1 MSVIAIDL
9 AMHHLLAEPEDQVL
23 VQAQLDAA
31 EEAAMMFLNRR
42 FYLDQV
48 ALDEARAG
56 VQAAMQ
62 QAKEANAEAAA
73 AAEAEQDHTLRCRLL
88 EHARKVLAD
97 AYDQA
102 DAIAYGMVLNPAIQ
116 AACLLKLGHLFANR
130 EEVVTGSTA
139 VELPLASQH
148 LLMPYRIRMGV

>member
-9 AMHHLLAEPEDQVL
+9 AMHHLLAEPEDQAL

-31 EEAAMMFLNRR
+31 EGAAMNFLNRR

-48 ALDEARAG
+48 GLDQARAG
-56 VQAAMQ
+56 VPAAMLA
-62 QAKEANAEAAA
+62 AKEANAASVA
-73 AAEAEQDHTLRCRLL
+73 AAEQEQDRTLRCRLL
-88 EHARKVLAD
+88 DHARQALAD

-102 DAIAYGMVLNPAIQ
+102 DAIAYGMVINPAIQ

-130 EEVVTGSTA
+130 EEVVTGTIA
-139 VELPLASQH
+139 TELPLSSQH

>member
-1 MSVIAIDL
+1 MPVIAIDL

-23 VQAQLDAA
+23 VEAQLGAAEDAA
-31 EEAAMMFLNRR
+31 MSFLNRR

-48 ALDEARAG
+48 GLDQARAG
-56 VQAAMQ
+56 VSASMQ
-62 QAKEANAEAAA
+62 QAKEANAAAVA

-88 EHARKVLAD
+88 EHARQALAD
-97 AYDQA
+97 AYDHA

-130 EEVVTGSTA
+130 EEVVTGTTA

>member
-9 AMHHLLAEPEDQVL
+9 AMHHLLAEPDDQVL

-31 EEAAMMFLNRR
+31 EEAAMQFLNRR
-42 FYLDQV
+42 VYVDQV

-56 VQAAMQ
+56 VSADLQ
-62 QAKEANAEAAA
+62 QAKAGNAEAIAT
-73 AAEAEQDHTLRCRLL
+73 AEEEQDLTLRCRLL
-88 EHARKVLAD
+88 DHARQALAD

-102 DAIAYGMVLNPAIQ
+102 DAIAYGMVINPAIQ

-130 EEVVTGSTA
+130 EEVVTGTIA
-139 VELPLASQH
+139 TELPLASQH

>member
-9 AMHHLLAEPEDQVL
+9 AMHHLRADPEDQVL

-31 EEAAMMFLNRR
+31 EETAMQFLNRR

-48 ALDEARAG
+48 TLDEARAG
-56 VQAAMQ
+56 VSAALQ
-62 QAKEANAEAAA
+62 QAKDEHAAAVA

-88 EHARKVLAD
+88 EHARQALAD

-102 DAIAYGMVLNPAIQ
+102 DAIVYGMVLNPSIQ

-130 EEVVTGSTA
+130 EDVVAGITVT
-139 VELPLASQH
+139 ELPIASQH
-148 LLMPYRIRMGV
+148 LLMPYRIRLGV

>member
-1 MSVIAIDL
+1 MPVIAIDL
-9 AMHHLLAEPEDQVL
+9 AMHHLLAEQEDQAL
-23 VQAQLDAA
+23 VEAQLCAAEDAA
-31 EEAAMMFLNRR
+31 MSFLNRR

-48 ALDEARAG
+48 ALDAARAG
-56 VQAAMQ
+56 VQEMMQ
-62 QAKEANAEAAA
+62 EAKEANAAAVDA
-73 AAEAEQDHTLRCRLL
+73 ADAEQDHTIRCRLL
-88 EHARKVLAD
+88 EHARKALAT

-102 DAIAYGMVLNPAIQ
+102 DTIAYGMVITPSIQ

-130 EEVVTGSTA
+130 EEVVTSATA

>member
-23 VQAQLDAA
+23 VQSQLDAA
-31 EEAAMMFLNRR
+31 EEAAMQFLNRR

-48 ALDEARAG
+48 TLDEARAG
-56 VQAAMQ
+56 VSADLQG
-62 QAKEANAEAAA
+62 AKEANAAAIA
-73 AAEAEQDHTLRCRLL
+73 AAETEQDHSLRCRLL
-88 EHARKVLAD
+88 EHARQALAD

-130 EEVVTGSTA
+130 EEVVTGTTA

>member
-1 MSVIAIDL
+1 MPVIAIDL

-23 VQAQLDAA
+23 VEAQLDAA
-31 EEAAMMFLNRR
+31 EDAAMQFLNRR

-48 ALDEARAG
+48 ALDGARAG
-56 VQAAMQ
+56 VSPAMQ
-62 QAKEANAEAAA
+62 QAKEVHAAAVA
-73 AAEAEQDHTLRCRLL
+73 AAESEQDHVLRRRLL
-88 EHARKVLAD
+88 EHARQALAD

-102 DAIAYGMVLNPAIQ
+102 DAIAYGMVLNPSIQ

>member
-1 MSVIAIDL
+1 MSVIAIEV
-9 AMHHLLAEPEDQVL
+9 AMHHLLAEPEDQIL

-31 EEAAMMFLNRR
+31 EEASMQFLNRR

-56 VQAAMQ
+56 VPTAMQ
-62 QAKEANAEAAA
+62 AAKEANAAAVA
-73 AAEAEQDHTLRCRLL
+73 AAEAEQDHTMRCRML
-88 EHARKVLAD
+88 EHARQALSD

-102 DAIAYGMVLNPAIQ
+102 DAIAYGMVVNPAIQ

-130 EEVVTGSTA
+130 EEVVTGTIA
-139 VELPLASQH
+139 TELPLASQH

>member
-1 MSVIAIDL
+1 MSVIAIDI
-9 AMHHLLAEPEDQVL
+9 AMHHLLAEPDDQVL

-31 EEAAMMFLNRR
+31 EAAAMQFLNRR
-42 FYLDQV
+42 VYLDQV

-56 VQAAMQ
+56 VPAAMQ
-62 QAKEANAEAAA
+62 QAKAENAGAVAT
-73 AAEAEQDHTLRCRLL
+73 AEAEQDHALRCRLL
-88 EHARKVLAD
+88 GHARQVLAE

-102 DAIAYGMVLNPAIQ
+102 DAIAHGMVLNPAIQ

-130 EEVVTGSTA
+130 EEVVTGTTA
-139 VELPLASQH
+139 IELPLASQH

>member
-1 MSVIAIDL
+1 MSVIAIEV
-9 AMHHLLAEPEDQVL
+9 AMHHLQAEPEDQVL

-31 EEAAMMFLNRR
+31 EGTAMQFLNRR

-62 QAKEANAEAAA
+62 QAKEANAEAVA

-88 EHARKVLAD
+88 EHARQALAD

-130 EEVVTGSTA
+130 EEVVTGATA
-139 VELPLASQH
+139 TELPLASQH

>member
-1 MSVIAIDL
+1 MSVIDIEM

-31 EEAAMMFLNRR
+31 EEAAMQFLNRR

-48 ALDEARAG
+48 ALDAARAG
-56 VQAAMQ
+56 VPAAMQ
-62 QAKEANAEAAA
+62 QAKDVNSAAVD
-73 AAEAEQDHTLRCRLL
+73 AAEAEQDHALRCRQL
-88 EHARKVLAD
+88 EYARKVLAD
-97 AYDQA
+97 AYDVA
-102 DAIAYGMVLNPAIQ
+102 DSIAYGMVLNPAIQ

-130 EEVVTGSTA
+130 EEVVTGTIA
-139 VELPLASQH
+139 TELPLASQH

>member
-23 VQAQLDAA
+23 VQAQLEAA
-31 EEAAMMFLNRR
+31 EGAAMSFLNRR
-42 FYLDQV
+42 FYLNRV
-48 ALDEARAG
+48 ALDQARAG
-56 VQAAMQ
+56 VPAAMQ
-62 QAKEANAEAAA
+62 AAKEVNASAVA
-73 AAEAEQDHTLRCRLL
+73 AAEQEQDCTLRRRLL
-88 EHARKVLAD
+88 EHARQELAD
-97 AYDQA
+97 AFEQA
-102 DAIAYGMVLNPAIQ
+102 DTIAYGMVLNVEIQ

-130 EEVVTGSTA
+130 EEVVTGTTA

>member
-1 MSVIAIDL
+1 MPVIAIDL

-23 VQAQLDAA
+23 VEAQLGAAEDAA
-31 EEAAMMFLNRR
+31 MSFLNRR

-48 ALDEARAG
+48 ALDQARAG
-56 VQAAMQ
+56 VSASMQ
-62 QAKEANAEAAA
+62 QAKEANAAAVA
-73 AAEAEQDHTLRCRLL
+73 VAKAEQDHTLRCRLL
-88 EHARKVLAD
+88 EHARQALAD

-130 EEVVTGSTA
+130 EEVVTGTTA